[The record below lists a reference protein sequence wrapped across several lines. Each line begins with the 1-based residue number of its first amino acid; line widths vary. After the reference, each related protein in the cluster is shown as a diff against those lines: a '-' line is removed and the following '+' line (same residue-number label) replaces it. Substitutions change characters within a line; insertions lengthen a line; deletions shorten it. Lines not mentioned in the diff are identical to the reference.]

1 MEKSCIASRSLL
13 LMKIL
18 RTNFLA
24 FALVLG
30 VLLNVDLLDGAD
42 HASLSGFSPPP
53 PQQKLKPKL
62 SSLFC
67 KYLEFHGLHLQINLI
82 SGSNVCFYPLIS
94 LHQF

>member
-1 MEKSCIASRSLL
+1 MEKSCIASRSLF

-53 PQQKLKPKL
+53 TTKIKAKI
-62 SSLFC
+62 
-67 KYLEFHGLHLQINLI
+67 EFSVLQIFRI
-82 SGSNVCFYPLIS
+82 SWTTFAD
-94 LHQF
+94 